1 MHKLVKNRILITMIL
16 LVTMLLSLVP
26 VVTSAEGNEDI
37 LAEECGRT
45 EEAAVVLSEQADSN
59 NEEFE
64 GTGQENTE
72 AESDTDNVT
81 EVPDT
86 PEVPDSTG
94 EETKTEDVTPPPS
107 EQPEVSPETSIEE
120 TDGVSEES
128 AMTEDIQ
135 SIPVENPEDIPDTN
149 EEVQPFMAPLRGPMS
164 GGSYTLGNGASF
176 PGLNEAMDAAS
187 DGDTITVTGDLTE
200 TQEISIDKN
209 IILKAGDNSA
219 SITFT
224 GSTGLKVN
232 SGKILTLG
240 SGESGPILQLK
251 TGEVKVT
258 NGKLFFQAGV
268 QLEGK
273 GVVLE
278 GSSAQGTF
286 TGGEITTGQSSE
298 PYIAIWVKDGA
309 SIDTI
314 SGGIYHGSDHALNIN
329 GVGSTIGTISGG
341 EFSHE
346 KNKAN
351 HSVVVVEGG
360 GRINTISGGTYTS
373 LTRAG
378 VEVYNG
384 GWIDEISGGKFSCEV
399 IPEDLTYYNYGGNDW
414 LYNYFSGLLICT
426 LNPNASVEKTGVGK
440 ISGGNFSGTHGLYT
454 VGYVS
459 SPDNGQVT
467 IGEISGGNFQGKKLE
482 GSDNAQGGALI
493 GQFTYIN
500 SITGGSFT
508 SDAGPAIYV
517 TIDPSFTQ
525 GSPRTEIGEISGGIY
540 QTVGNNTAMLIQT
553 AHVGL
558 ISGGKFFCGDDIAG
572 AKSLDVNSRAQID
585 KITGGLYWGKI
596 NIESGRTS
604 LEPDLNGERGEARYW
619 GHGDLDRSV
628 IGEYHH
634 DPITNE
640 GEHVVYP
647 KYTVDGKTFSYFPS
661 TYAGAVACYEM
672 TPKDKFNP
680 KEWILFDR
688 DHKCT
693 GYFKETSG
701 DKKGSFDWSGKSTA
715 QWYADNGY
723 GAKESIYTLEPAYY
737 EETFLTSSEL
747 SGKKFIYLQRRPALS
762 FVANSPLASA
772 ALTGSAPPTQYILP
786 YHSNDRRNGI
796 AWEDEYGQWEQI
808 FKVPGNP
815 GNLELAG
822 YKFKGWNT
830 QADGK
835 GLNLREGKYYLMPL
849 KDVTLYAQWEPAGVK
864 ITYDPN
870 GGVFRGSTGLT
881 SEAHLIGDEIKI
893 AEAATRSG
901 YKFLYWEG
909 SKYFPGDTYEVVGDH
924 TFTAVWEKE
933 TPGLRPSGIRVT
945 NPSNQY
951 FVTISEAP
959 TQKRI
964 TNLPATG
971 SHDSYLSAL
980 GLLAIGL
987 ILILKKR

>member
-26 VVTSAEGNEDI
+26 VVTSAEGNEGD
-37 LAEECGRT
+37 LA
-45 EEAAVVLSEQADSN
+45 Q
-59 NEEFE
+59 E
-64 GTGQENTE
+64 GPK
-72 AESDTDNVT
+72 T
-81 EVPDT
+81 EVQNLEDAN
-86 PEVPDSTG
+86 PENPNPENADP
-94 EETKTEDVTPPPS
+94 ED
-107 EQPEVSPETSIEE
+107 
-120 TDGVSEES
+120 
-128 AMTEDIQ
+128 A
-135 SIPVENPEDIPDTN
+135 NPEDANPENPNPENVDSEAPNQEDNSDTN
-149 EEVQPFMAPLRGPMS
+149 EELQPFMAPLRGPMS
-164 GGSYTLGNGASF
+164 GGSYTLGNGDVFGS
-176 PGLNEAMDAAS
+176 LKEAMEAAP
-187 DGDTITVTGDLTE
+187 DGDTITVTGELTE
-200 TQEISIDKN
+200 TQAVSVVSDITLI
-209 IILKAGDNSA
+209 AGGDTAKIN
-219 SITFT
+219 FT
-224 GSTGLKVN
+224 GDAVLNVDNGNT
-232 SGKILTLG
+232 LTLG
-240 SGESGPILQLK
+240 SGDAEPVLQI
-251 TGEVKVT
+251 TSSEPNVTNSVAVNVT
-258 NGKLFFQAGV
+258 NGHLIFQAGV
-268 QLEGK
+268 RLEDK
-273 GVVLE
+273 GVALD
-278 GSSAQGTF
+278 GSTAQGIF
-286 TGGEITTGQSSE
+286 TGGEITIGPSRK
-298 PYIAIWVKDGA
+298 PYIAIWVKNGA
-309 SIDTI
+309 RIDTI
-314 SGGIYHGSDHALNIN
+314 SGGVYHGSDHALNIS
-329 GVGSTIGTISGG
+329 GSGSTIEAITGG
-341 EFSHE
+341 EFSHR
-346 KNKAN
+346 KNKAGN
-351 HSVVVVEGG
+351 SAVVVKGG
-360 GRINTISGGTYTS
+360 GKINTISGGTFTS

-378 VEVYNG
+378 VEVCNG
-384 GWIDEISGGKFSCEV
+384 GWIDEISGGTFQYLV
-399 IPEDLTYYNYGGNDW
+399 DPEDLGYYNYTDHP
-414 LYNYFSGLLICT
+414 LYNYFSGLLICAPQ
-426 LNPNASVEKTGVGK
+426 PNASVSKTGVGK

-454 VGYVS
+454 VGNVS
-459 SPDNGQVT
+459 SPDYGQVT
-467 IGEISGGNFQGKKLE
+467 IEEISGGNFQGIKLQ
-482 GSDNAQGGALI
+482 GSANVGGGALI
-493 GQFTYIN
+493 GQFTHVKK
-500 SITGGSFT
+500 ITGGSF
-508 SDAGPAIYV
+508 SSNYGPAFYV
-517 TIDPSFTQ
+517 TVDPSFEE
-525 GSPRTEIGEISGGIY
+525 GSPRTEIDEISGGLY
-540 QTVGNNTAMLIQT
+540 QASEANTAMVVQT

-572 AKSLDVNSRAQID
+572 AKSLDVNSKAQID

-596 NIESGRTS
+596 NIESGCTS
-604 LEPDLNGERGEARYW
+604 LEPGLNVECGEARYW
-619 GHGDLDRSV
+619 GHGDLDSRV

-647 KYTVDGKTFSYFPS
+647 KYTVDEKTFSYFPS
-661 TYAGAVACYEM
+661 TYSGTVHFWEFE
-672 TPKDKFNP
+672 PKDHLNQ
-680 KEWILFDR
+680 KEWLLYDK

-701 DKKGSFDWSGKSTA
+701 DKEGSFDWSGKDTA

-723 GAKESIYTLEPAYY
+723 GAKEFIYTLEPAYY
-737 EETFLTSSEL
+737 EDTFQTSSEL

-772 ALTGSAPPTQYILP
+772 APTGSAPSTRYIRP
-786 YHSNDRRNGI
+786 YHSNDLGMTI
-796 AWEDEYGQWEQI
+796 AWEEEYGQWEQV

-849 KDVTLYAQWEPAGVK
+849 KNVTLYAQWEPAGVT

-881 SEAHLIGDEIKI
+881 SEAHLIGEEIKI

>member
-1 MHKLVKNRILITMIL
+1 MIL

-26 VVTSAEGNEDI
+26 VVTSAEGNEGD
-37 LAEECGRT
+37 LA
-45 EEAAVVLSEQADSN
+45 Q
-59 NEEFE
+59 E
-64 GTGQENTE
+64 GPK
-72 AESDTDNVT
+72 T
-81 EVPDT
+81 EVQNL
-86 PEVPDSTG
+86 
-94 EETKTEDVTPPPS
+94 EDANP
-107 EQPEVSPETSIEE
+107 
-120 TDGVSEES
+120 
-128 AMTEDIQ
+128 
-135 SIPVENPEDIPDTN
+135 ENPNPENVDSEAPNQEDNSDTN
-149 EEVQPFMAPLRGPMS
+149 EELQPFMAPLRGPMS
-164 GGSYTLGNGASF
+164 GGSYTLGNGDVFGS
-176 PGLNEAMDAAS
+176 LKEAMEAAP
-187 DGDTITVTGDLTE
+187 DGDTITVTGELTE

-232 SGKILTLG
+232 SGNILTLG

-329 GVGSTIGTISGG
+329 GAGSTIGIISGG
-341 EFSHE
+341 EFTHE
-346 KNKAN
+346 KNKTNQSA
-351 HSVVVVEGG
+351 VVVEEGG
-360 GRINTISGGTYTS
+360 LINAISGGTFTS

-399 IPEDLTYYNYGGNDW
+399 IPEDLTYYNYGDNDW
-414 LYNYFSGLLICT
+414 LYNYFSGLVICT
-426 LNPNASVEKTGVGK
+426 LKPNASVEKTGVGK

-525 GSPRTEIGEISGGIY
+525 GSPRTEIGEISGGIF
-540 QTVGNNTAMLIQT
+540 QTVGNNTALVVQT

-572 AKSLDVNSRAQID
+572 AKSLDVSENAQID

-596 NIESGRTS
+596 NIESGRTF
-604 LEPDLNGERGEARYW
+604 LEPDLKGERGEARYW
-619 GHGDLDRSV
+619 GHGDLDKKV
-628 IGEYHH
+628 IGTYHH

-661 TYAGAVACYEM
+661 TYSGTVEFREFE
-672 TPKDKFNP
+672 PKDHLNQ
-680 KEWILFDR
+680 KEWFLFYKG
-688 DHKCT
+688 HKYM

-701 DKKGSFDWSGKSTA
+701 EKEGSFDSIDEDTA
-715 QWYADNGY
+715 KWYVENGY
-723 GAKESIYTLEPAYY
+723 GAKEYIYILEPAYY
-737 EETFLTSSEL
+737 EETFLTPPEL
-747 SGKKFIYLQRRPALS
+747 PGKNFIYLQRRPTLS
-762 FVANSPLASA
+762 FDANSPLASA
-772 ALTGSAPPTQYILP
+772 APTGSAPPTQYILP
-786 YHSNDRRNGI
+786 YHSNDLGNRI
-796 AWEDEYGQWEQI
+796 AWEKDYGQWEQV

-849 KDVTLYAQWEPAGVK
+849 KNVTLYAQWEPAGVK